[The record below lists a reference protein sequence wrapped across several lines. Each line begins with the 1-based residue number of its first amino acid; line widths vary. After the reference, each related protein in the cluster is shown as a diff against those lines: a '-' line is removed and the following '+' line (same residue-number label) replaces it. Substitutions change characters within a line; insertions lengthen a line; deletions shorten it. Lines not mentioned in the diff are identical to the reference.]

1 MDNQVLYIG
10 LAVMTVSCLY
20 LLYKNYQTK
29 KFYEQEMIKIKEEM
43 ANNIKAIVENKQ
55 KQNLVENIENFEIK
69 ENINESN
76 LNLEG
81 NLVNNELNHNNQNDK
96 KALEESSTYN
106 ILAIVNV

>member
-55 KQNLVENIENFEIK
+55 KQNLVENNK
-69 ENINESN
+69 
-76 LNLEG
+76 
-81 NLVNNELNHNNQNDK
+81 
-96 KALEESSTYN
+96 
-106 ILAIVNV
+106 ILRYLTIC